1 MKKFVASILIVMTF
15 SQIAWPQSQSEP
27 ARTDWTA
34 IGSLKPDVPLRVDL
48 KDGTTL
54 KGRFDSLAGEK
65 LRLRKDKAL
74 LDVERTDVSKLYRSQ
89 GSIGRSVAFGTLIG
103 AGSGAVVGLAAA
115 SGSDSGWFPNPS
127 KGEASAAGAIAG
139 GVIGAGVGLIIG
151 ALRKKNVVVYETR

>member
-1 MKKFVASILIVMTF
+1 MRKFVASTLLVMIF
-15 SQIAWPQSQSEP
+15 SQIAWPQSQSEA

-34 IGSLKPDVPLRVDL
+34 TQSLKPGVPLRVDFR
-48 KDGTTL
+48 DGTTL
-54 KGRFDSLAGEK
+54 KGRFDSLSGEK

-115 SGSDSGWFPNPS
+115 SGSDNWLTPT

-139 GVIGAGVGLIIG
+139 GVIGAGVGLLIG
-151 ALRKKNVVVYETR
+151 ALRKKDVVVYETR